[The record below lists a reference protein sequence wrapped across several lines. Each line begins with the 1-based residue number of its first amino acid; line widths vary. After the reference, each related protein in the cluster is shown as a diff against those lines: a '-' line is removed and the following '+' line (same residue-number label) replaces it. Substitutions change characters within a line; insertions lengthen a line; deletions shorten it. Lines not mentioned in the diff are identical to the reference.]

1 MHADEQPEPPPAL
14 GLFVVVLLDERAT
27 AFASSSLNALRS
39 AAFAKR
45 TSLDSVS
52 DGSFFPALSAR
63 SRSTASSRIVRA
75 AAATR

>member
-1 MHADEQPEPPPAL
+1 MPTSSRKRRPPSADSSWY
-14 GLFVVVLLDERAT
+14 FSTRRAT
-27 AFASSSLNALRS
+27 AFARSSLNALRS

-45 TSLDSVS
+45 TSLCSVS
-52 DGSFFPALSAR
+52 DGSFFPAFSAR